1 MKKLMKLPGIQ
12 KILKAKNILPE
23 KMDQLILVHL
33 ITIIKKLWMIAL
45 IDK

>member
-1 MKKLMKLPGIQ
+1 MKNLMKLSGIQ

-23 KMDQLILVHL
+23 KMDQFILVHL
-33 ITIIKKLWMIAL
+33 ITIIKKLSMITL